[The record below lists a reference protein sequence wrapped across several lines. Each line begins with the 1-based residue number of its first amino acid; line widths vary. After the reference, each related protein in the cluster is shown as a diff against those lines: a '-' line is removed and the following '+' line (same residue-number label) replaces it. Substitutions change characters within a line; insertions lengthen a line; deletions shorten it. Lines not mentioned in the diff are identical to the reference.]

1 MSRKAIILAF
11 ATVLTLSTVSAQ
23 ISPGLQDKLDQR
35 PDTERVDIII
45 LTQPNAN
52 EQAKSAVR
60 NANGNISHDFN
71 IIDGVAVTIPKV
83 AAENLADRDFVREIQ
98 PDYNVET
105 RLSESADTVDA
116 EEVWSQNVTGEGVD
130 VAVLDTGIEDN
141 TILNVEEQ
149 VDYTSEGKDDLNGH
163 GTHVAG
169 IIASPDEEYRGVAY
183 GADLFDVKVLDQ
195 EGTGSTSDV
204 ISGLEWAV
212 ENNADVATLSLGAAV
227 EECDGTSSISEA
239 VDNTVEEGV
248 TVTVAAGNNGPD
260 SETITAPGCAENP
273 ITVGSSGNGE
283 ISDFSSRGLTADGRV
298 KPDLVAPGEGITSL
312 TNNDGDSPQF
322 ETLSGTSMATPHVAG
337 AAALLLAEEDLS
349 PSEVKNLTTYTAEDL
364 GFDTNDQ
371 GSGRLD
377 AYAAYQQ
384 VSQTQNQTE
393 NETGNEAPAVEV
405 LGTQVNSLNES
416 AEAELAINATD
427 SDDETLNATFYFEG
441 EQVSKQEGY
450 GEITHTEANL
460 SLNTT
465 YNWSA
470 EVTDGTNTTVTG
482 TQSFSTDVDTGNENE
497 TEDDNQTGNR
507 TGPELP
513 PQASDTAR
521 KATSGFFNPT
531 SLFYGFDVAFDRASV
546 AVGLRT
552 RESVMEERAS
562 EARAMAEKGNEEAAE
577 KAVNKLRNTAGDSE
591 NATKEA
597 EETLNRVLKG
607 APEEAKQGLR
617 NALEN
622 VEKNRQQRKG
632 QGQPES
638 PRRSPAESEDRQP
651 ERGQNT
657 ENRTQRDA
665 PETGNE
671 RAERNKT
678 VQERKSENS
687 QRPGN
692 QEEQERTQ
700 EGQSQQDKGG
710 KAGAGARAEAETGDN
725 TSVEGE
731 VNARAEIEGN
741 SQNRDNDQKTGN
753 PGNGGPNSDN
763 TETENSGPPQ
773 AARGLV
779 GNFFQAV
786 LG

>member
-23 ISPGLQDKLDQR
+23 ISLGLQDRLDQR
-35 PDTERVDIII
+35 PDTERVDVII

-149 VDYTSEGKDDLNGH
+149 VDYTSEGTDDLNGH

-195 EGTGSTSDV
+195 EGTGSASDV

-273 ITVGSSGNGE
+273 ITVGSSSNAE
-283 ISDFSSRGLTADGRV
+283 ISDFSSRGPTADGRV

-405 LGTQVNSLNES
+405 LGTQVNFLNES

-441 EQVSKQEGY
+441 EQVSQQEGY
-450 GEITHTEANL
+450 GEITNTEANL

-497 TEDDNQTGNR
+497 TEDGNQTGNR

-521 KATSGFFNPT
+521 KATAGLFNPT
-531 SLFYGFDVAFDRASV
+531 SPFYGFDVAFDRASV

-597 EETLNRVLKG
+597 EETLNRVLEG

-622 VEKNRQQRKG
+622 AEKNRQQRKG

-638 PRRSPAESEDRQP
+638 HGQSPAESKERQP
-651 ERGQNT
+651 EQGQNT
-657 ENRTQRDA
+657 EKRRQKSTSQ
-665 PETGNE
+665 TGNE
-671 RAERNKT
+671 RPERNKT

-700 EGQSQQDKGG
+700 EDQSQQDKDG
-710 KAGAGARAEAETGDN
+710 KAGAGARAEAETGGN
-725 TSVEGE
+725 TTVEGE
-731 VNARAEIEGN
+731 VNATTEIEGN
-741 SQNRDNDQKTGN
+741 SQNRDSDQTGN

-779 GNFFQAV
+779 GNFFEAV

>member
-23 ISPGLQDKLDQR
+23 ISLGLQDRLDQR
-35 PDTERVDIII
+35 PDTERVDVII

-149 VDYTSEGKDDLNGH
+149 VDYTSEGTDDLNGH

-195 EGTGSTSDV
+195 EGTGSASDV

-273 ITVGSSGNGE
+273 ITVGSSSNAE
-283 ISDFSSRGLTADGRV
+283 ISDFSSRGPTADGRV

-405 LGTQVNSLNES
+405 LGTQVNFLNES

-441 EQVSKQEGY
+441 EQVSQQEGY
-450 GEITHTEANL
+450 GEITNTEANL

-497 TEDDNQTGNR
+497 TEDGNQTGNR

-521 KATSGFFNPT
+521 KATAGFFNPT
-531 SLFYGFDVAFDRASV
+531 SPFYGFDVAFDRASV

-597 EETLNRVLKG
+597 EETLNRVLEG

-622 VEKNRQQRKG
+622 AEKNRQQRKG

-638 PRRSPAESEDRQP
+638 HGQSPAESKERQP
-651 ERGQNT
+651 EQGQNT
-657 ENRTQRDA
+657 EKQRQST
-665 PETGNE
+665 PQTGNE
-671 RAERNKT
+671 RPERNKT

-700 EGQSQQDKGG
+700 EDQSQQDKDG
-710 KAGAGARAEAETGDN
+710 KAGAGARAEAETGGN
-725 TSVEGE
+725 TTVEGE
-731 VNARAEIEGN
+731 VNATTEIEGN
-741 SQNRDNDQKTGN
+741 SQNRDSDQTGN

-779 GNFFQAV
+779 GNFFEAV

>member
-23 ISPGLQDKLDQR
+23 ISPGLQDRLDQR
-35 PDTERVDIII
+35 PDTERVDVII
-45 LTQPNAN
+45 LTQSNAN

-98 PDYNVET
+98 PDYKVET
-105 RLSESADTVDA
+105 RLSESADAVDA

-130 VAVLDTGIEDN
+130 IAVLDTGIEDN

-149 VDYTSEGKDDLNGH
+149 VDYTSEGTDDLNGH

-169 IIASPDEEYRGVAY
+169 IIASPDEGYRGVAY

-195 EGTGSTSDV
+195 EGTGSASDV

-227 EECDGTSSISEA
+227 EECDGTSSLSEA

-260 SETITAPGCAENP
+260 SETITAPGCAEKP
-273 ITVGSSGNGE
+273 ITVGSSSNGE
-283 ISDFSSRGLTADGRV
+283 ISDFSSRGPTADGRF

-312 TNNDGDSPQF
+312 TKNYGDSPQF

-337 AAALLLAEEDLS
+337 VAALLLAEEDLS

-364 GFDTNDQ
+364 GFDTKDQ

-384 VSQTQNQTE
+384 VAQTQNQTE
-393 NETGNEAPAVEV
+393 NETENEVPAVEV
-405 LGTQVNSLNES
+405 LGTQVNFLNES
-416 AEAELAINATD
+416 AEVEIAINATD
-427 SDDETLNATFYFEG
+427 SNNETLNATFYFEG

-450 GEITHTEANL
+450 GEITHIETNL

-465 YNWSA
+465 YSWSA
-470 EVTDGTNTTVTG
+470 EVTDGTNTTGTG

-497 TEDDNQTGNR
+497 TEDDNQTENI

-513 PQASDTAR
+513 PQASNTAR
-521 KATSGFFNPT
+521 KATAGFFNPT
-531 SLFYGFDVAFDRASV
+531 SPFYRLDLAFDRAAV
-546 AVGLRT
+546 AVGLKT
-552 RESVMEERAS
+552 KESVMEERAR
-562 EARAMAEKGNEEAAE
+562 EARIMAERGNEKAAE
-577 KAVNKLRNTAGDSE
+577 KAVNKLRKTAGDSE
-591 NATKEA
+591 NATREA
-597 EETLNRVLKG
+597 KETLNRVLEG

-622 VEKNRQQRKG
+622 AEKNRQQQKD
-632 QGQPES
+632 QGQSENPGQ
-638 PRRSPAESEDRQP
+638 PPAESEERQP

-657 ENRTQRDA
+657 ENRTQGDA

-671 RAERNKT
+671 RPERNNT
-678 VQERKSENS
+678 TQERKSENS

-692 QEEQERTQ
+692 QEGQERTQ
-700 EGQSQQDKGG
+700 EDQSQQEKNAS
-710 KAGAGARAEAETGDN
+710 AGVRAEAETGNN
-725 TSVEGE
+725 TGVEGE
-731 VNARAEIEGN
+731 VNTNAEIEGN
-741 SQNRDNDQKTGN
+741 SQTRNNDQKTGN

-779 GNFFQAV
+779 GNFFEAV